1 MKFELEDWGLIDYQT
16 AWDKQKELVSAVQ
29 KGKLSTLVFCEH
41 PTVITIGK
49 NGTEENLTQTEEF
62 YKQKNIN
69 VIWNNR
75 GGDVTLHN
83 PKQLVAYPI
92 FNLTNFKQD
101 LHWFLRT
108 LEDCVIDTIGH
119 YGLSGERFEGYTGV
133 WLEQQRKICAMGLHC
148 SRWVTSHGLA
158 LNVSNDISEFDF
170 IIPCGIKEKEVC
182 SISSELG
189 TYIDIEESKRLLLD
203 SFKKNFSMD

>member
-1 MKFELEDWGLIDYQT
+1 MNFKLEDWGLIDYQI
-16 AWDKQKELVSAVQ
+16 AWDKQKQLVIDVQ
-29 KGKLSTLVFCEH
+29 KGKESTLVFCEH
-41 PTVITIGK
+41 PSVITIGK
-49 NGTEENLTQTEEF
+49 NGTEENLTQTKDF
-62 YKQKNIN
+62 YQIKGID

-108 LEDCVIDTIGH
+108 LEECVIETISH
-119 YGLSGERFEGYTGV
+119 YGLKGERFEGYTGV

-158 LNVSNDISEFDF
+158 LNVSNDLSEFEF
-170 IIPCGIKEKEVC
+170 IIPCGIKEKQVT
-182 SISSELG
+182 SISAEIG
-189 TYIDIEESKRLLLD
+189 TYIDIEEVKKQLLNA
-203 SFKKNFSMD
+203 FQKNF

>member
-1 MKFELEDWGLIDYQT
+1 MNFKLEDWGLIDYQI
-16 AWDKQKELVSAVQ
+16 AWDKQKQLVIDVQ
-29 KGKLSTLVFCEH
+29 KGKESTLVFCEH
-41 PTVITIGK
+41 PSVITIGK
-49 NGTEENLTQTEEF
+49 NGTEENLTQTKDF
-62 YKQKNIN
+62 YQIKGID

-83 PKQLVAYPI
+83 QKQLVAYPI

-108 LEDCVIDTIGH
+108 LEECVIETISH
-119 YGLSGERFEGYTGV
+119 YGLKGERFEGYTGV

-158 LNVSNDISEFDF
+158 LNVSNDLSEFEF
-170 IIPCGIKEKEVC
+170 IIPCGIKEKQVT
-182 SISSELG
+182 SISAEIG
-189 TYIDIEESKRLLLD
+189 TYIDIEEVKKQLLNA
-203 SFKKNFSMD
+203 FQKNF

>member
-1 MKFELEDWGLIDYQT
+1 MNFKLEDWGLIDYQI
-16 AWDKQKELVSAVQ
+16 AWDKQKQLVIDVQ
-29 KGKLSTLVFCEH
+29 KGKESTLVFCEH
-41 PTVITIGK
+41 PSVITIGK
-49 NGTEENLTQTEEF
+49 NGTEENLTQTKDF
-62 YKQKNIN
+62 YQIKGID

-108 LEDCVIDTIGH
+108 LEECVIETISH
-119 YGLSGERFEGYTGV
+119 YGLKGERFEGYTGV

-158 LNVSNDISEFDF
+158 LNVSNDLSEFEF
-170 IIPCGIKEKEVC
+170 IIPCGIKEKQVT
-182 SISSELG
+182 SISAEIG
-189 TYIDIEESKRLLLD
+189 TYIDVEEVKKQLLNA
-203 SFKKNFSMD
+203 FQKNF

>member
-1 MKFELEDWGLIDYQT
+1 MNFKLEDWGLIDYQI
-16 AWDKQKELVSAVQ
+16 AWDKQKQLVIDVQ
-29 KGKLSTLVFCEH
+29 KGKESTLVFCEH
-41 PTVITIGK
+41 PSVITIGK
-49 NGTEENLTQTEEF
+49 NGTEENLTQTKDF
-62 YKQKNIN
+62 YQIKGID

-83 PKQLVAYPI
+83 SKQLVAYPI

-108 LEDCVIDTIGH
+108 LEECVIETISH
-119 YGLSGERFEGYTGV
+119 YGLKGERFEGYTGV

-158 LNVSNDISEFDF
+158 LNVSNDLSEFEF
-170 IIPCGIKEKEVC
+170 IIPCGIKEKQVT
-182 SISSELG
+182 SISAEIG
-189 TYIDIEESKRLLLD
+189 TYIDVEEVKKQLLNA
-203 SFKKNFSMD
+203 FQKNF

>member
-1 MKFELEDWGLIDYQT
+1 MNFKTEDWGLINYNN
-16 AWDKQKELVSAVQ
+16 AWEKQKELVKLVQ
-29 KGKLSTLVFCEH
+29 NGEKSTLVFCEH
-41 PTVITIGK
+41 PSVITIGK
-49 NGTEENLTQTEEF
+49 NGDEANLTKTKEF
-62 YKQKNIN
+62 YQEKNIE

-92 FNLTNFKQD
+92 FNLTDFKQD

-108 LEDCVIDTIGH
+108 LEDCIIDTIAN
-119 YGLSGERFEGYTGV
+119 YGIIGGRYDGYTGV
-133 WLEQQRKICAMGLHC
+133 WIEQSRKICAMGLHC

-158 LNVSNDISEFDF
+158 LNVSNDISEFEY

-189 TYIDIEESKRLLLD
+189 TEIDIEEVKELLLN
-203 SFKKNFSMD
+203 SFKKYF